1 MNTIDLSGLWEC
13 TIPGQQGVIRLP
25 GTLDEGGFGAPDDPA
40 RQWKAEEVK
49 RIGYWKEGD
58 PIVTRLTRKHTF
70 DGEARMTRRL
80 NWAVPAGKRVFLECE
95 RGRQLH
101 LLVNGQEA
109 PERTP
114 GCLTAPQVFEV
125 TGKVSGEDEFT
136 LLSDNRYCGWP
147 RDAIVYASA
156 ASDETQTNWNGVLGF
171 LRLRMENKNFLS
183 DVRVYPQGETAEIRA
198 ELSLGEDWEG
208 TIRVTSPALA
218 EGTVLHIGKL
228 AAGEREIRL
237 RARLN
242 PGAERWDLWDDE
254 CPAAGK
260 LHPLTVSAEGMDDRT
275 VSFGIR
281 DFSAK
286 DGHLTLNGRRIF
298 LRGETNCAAWPETGY
313 CPMETEKWR
322 DILKRYQ
329 AYGVNCIRFHS
340 HCPPEAAFIAA
351 DETGMMMQPELSHWD
366 PEHAFEGEESRNYYR
381 TEALQTLRLLANHP
395 SFVMMTL
402 GNELHCNEDGLRFME
417 ELLGEM
423 REEDP
428 TRLYANGSNP
438 FYGERGPDPHSDFY
452 TSSNLRR
459 QMMIRATSANFAG
472 WLNQEEA
479 GTCRDYSREMKE
491 MRRETDQPVFSF
503 EVGQYEV
510 LPDFTQIEK
519 YRGVTSPENLRHMQK
534 KVRETGLEDKWKS
547 WVEATGE
554 NALQCYQAE
563 VEAAIRTEAFSGISL
578 LSLQDF
584 PGQGTALVGMMDA
597 HLDPKPYDFARP
609 ERFYAFFRD
618 VLPLALLS
626 RFVYRTPEEI
636 TIPVRIANYG
646 RKDLEGAV
654 AWSLTG
660 ENIRREGNSGEIQ
673 VPAGSLSEKTEIRFS
688 FPPLENAAKLT
699 LRLDYCGARN
709 EYPLWVYPEAETVCP
724 EGVYECRKPD
734 RKAREILASGGKVYL
749 APDSTAEAL
758 PRSVPA
764 QFSPD
769 FWSVCTFPQQAG
781 CMGQYID
788 AEHPIF
794 RDFPTERFST
804 WQWQNIAGCR
814 AMILPR
820 RMKTIIEEMDSC
832 AFLRPMAKLF
842 ECRCGGGRLLIS
854 SMGLHALP
862 QTPNVTALRQA
873 IYRYLDSEAFQP
885 EEELS
890 FEDVEN
896 VFKEG

>member
-1 MNTIDLSGLWEC
+1 
-13 TIPGQQGVIRLP
+13 
-25 GTLDEGGFGAPDDPA
+25 
-40 RQWKAEEVK
+40 
-49 RIGYWKEGD
+49 
-58 PIVTRLTRKHTF
+58 
-70 DGEARMTRRL
+70 
-80 NWAVPAGKRVFLECE
+80 
-95 RGRQLH
+95 
-101 LLVNGQEA
+101 
-109 PERTP
+109 
-114 GCLTAPQVFEV
+114 
-125 TGKVSGEDEFT
+125 
-136 LLSDNRYCGWP
+136 
-147 RDAIVYASA
+147 
-156 ASDETQTNWNGVLGF
+156 
-171 LRLRMENKNFLS
+171 
-183 DVRVYPQGETAEIRA
+183 
-198 ELSLGEDWEG
+198 
-208 TIRVTSPALA
+208 
-218 EGTVLHIGKL
+218 
-228 AAGEREIRL
+228 
-237 RARLN
+237 
-242 PGAERWDLWDDE
+242 
-254 CPAAGK
+254 
-260 LHPLTVSAEGMDDRT
+260 
-275 VSFGIR
+275 
-281 DFSAK
+281 
-286 DGHLTLNGRRIF
+286 
-298 LRGETNCAAWPETGY
+298 
-313 CPMETEKWR
+313 
-322 DILKRYQ
+322 
-329 AYGVNCIRFHS
+329 
-340 HCPPEAAFIAA
+340 
-351 DETGMMMQPELSHWD
+351 
-366 PEHAFEGEESRNYYR
+366 
-381 TEALQTLRLLANHP
+381 
-395 SFVMMTL
+395 
-402 GNELHCNEDGLRFME
+402 
-417 ELLGEM
+417 
-423 REEDP
+423 
-428 TRLYANGSNP
+428 
-438 FYGERGPDPHSDFY
+438 
-452 TSSNLRR
+452 
-459 QMMIRATSANFAG
+459 MMIRATSANFAG

-609 ERFYAFFRD
+609 DRFYAFFRD

-890 FEDVEN
+890 FEDVEI